1 MSSLGVNQPLV
12 NMDDHCK
19 LQKGEIFQD
28 FDCLLNFVDEKSDK
42 FYRIQL
48 LQNDKGFFVWNRWGR
63 NVGIFIDILYEC
75 TSHSKVAS
83 YSLYLFYMSI
93 INPGH

>member
-1 MSSLGVNQPLV
+1 
-12 NMDDHCK
+12 MDDHCK

-48 LQNDKGFFVWNRWGR
+48 LQNDKGFYVWNRWGR
-63 NVGIFIDILYEC
+63 NVGIFIDISNVAQQGTKLFNLFIRCPSLTYNANFRGEC
-75 TSHSKVAS
+75 
-83 YSLYLFYMSI
+83 
-93 INPGH
+93 